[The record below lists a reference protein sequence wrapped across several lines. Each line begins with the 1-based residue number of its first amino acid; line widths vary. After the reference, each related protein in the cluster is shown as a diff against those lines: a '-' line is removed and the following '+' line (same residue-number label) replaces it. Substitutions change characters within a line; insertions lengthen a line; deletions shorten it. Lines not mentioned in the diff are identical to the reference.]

1 MDQQHAEQIG
11 GSTSAGPKAQWVR
24 PEVDRFAAGS
34 AEAADINNTDGA
46 QTS

>member
-1 MDQQHAEQIG
+1 MIQQQPQQTGDSTQAEARSEWIAPEF
-11 GSTSAGPKAQWVR
+11 SRLDAGA
-24 PEVDRFAAGS
+24 